1 MFHSGAVGAV
11 KRFLNWFNGLSKKK
25 RVALIVL
32 PILVPLI
39 VVIELSTSPR
49 SGRVLAEEKNLGA
62 FETSESPSSEN
73 PFKFDPSH
81 TRRFV
86 ITKIEAFGP
95 GVLDHFPP
103 DCGPNTCEANLPDKQ
118 PIVLISAEPEL
129 RCIGPSEADF
139 DSCGKPLTNQCSLLA
154 DVFPEPPTYIWWRR
168 DSAGHRRPQRC
179 AFFDVASDQYVMGF
193 VTDVTPPNRFSL
205 VVQGRDVPIRLKP

>member
-1 MFHSGAVGAV
+1 MNHQM

-25 RVALIVL
+25 RVVLVVL

-39 VVIELSTSPR
+39 VVIELLTTPS
-49 SGRVLAEEKNLGA
+49 SGRVLAEGQNLGV
-62 FETSESPSSEN
+62 FDPSSEN

-103 DCGPNTCEANLPDKQ
+103 DCGPNTCKSAPPDNR
-118 PIVLISAEPEL
+118 PVVVIWAEPEL
-129 RCIGPSEADF
+129 RCSGGSEADF
-139 DSCGKPLTNQCSLLA
+139 EACVMPLTNQCGPLA
-154 DVFPEPPTYIWWRR
+154 GVFPEPPPTSGGEGIQPGTGGRS
-168 DSAGHRRPQRC
+168 SAR
-179 AFFDVASDQYVMGF
+179 SS
-193 VTDVTPPNRFSL
+193 T
-205 VVQGRDVPIRLKP
+205 